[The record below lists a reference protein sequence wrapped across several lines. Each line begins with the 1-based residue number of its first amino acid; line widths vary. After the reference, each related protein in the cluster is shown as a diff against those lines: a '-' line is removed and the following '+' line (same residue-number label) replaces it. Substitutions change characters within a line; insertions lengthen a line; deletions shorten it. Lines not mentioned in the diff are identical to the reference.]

1 MKKEIWA
8 NHFLKIENCR
18 ITRKGE
24 FLFIGKREIRCRYDG
39 IFFECWF
46 GIEGNYG
53 LDICQMEITGTLKKR
68 IKKMYDYNL
77 KKRSEKMKL
86 GRPKTG
92 VTKTPVSTTL
102 KIETARLIRNL
113 SYAKKIS
120 IGEIIESYLDLDLM
134 RKDLNGVNDG
144 K

>member
-1 MKKEIWA
+1 
-8 NHFLKIENCR
+8 
-18 ITRKGE
+18 
-24 FLFIGKREIRCRYDG
+24 
-39 IFFECWF
+39 
-46 GIEGNYG
+46 
-53 LDICQMEITGTLKKR
+53 
-68 IKKMYDYNL
+68 
-77 KKRSEKMKL
+77 MKL

-92 VTKTPVSTTL
+92 IKKTPVSTTL